1 MGFEQPAEWGLGPG
15 IRCEDTARERSMNQ
29 RLISVLF
36 FAFIVS
42 AGASLLLYRLLSSRV
57 PAQAAAKS
65 GKLITAARDLAP
77 GTLVRDTDLRLADW
91 TGTIP
96 DGALRK
102 SEDIVARGVVSP

>member
-57 PAQAAAKS
+57 PAQAAPKS
-65 GKLITAARDLAP
+65 SKLMLAARDLTP
-77 GTLVRDTDLRLADW
+77 GTLIRDADLRAGDC
-91 TGTIP
+91 
-96 DGALRK
+96 
-102 SEDIVARGVVSP
+102 